1 MDFAL
6 AKDSR
11 AAHLLGLCLMKKLKL
26 IAVLILLPLCLG
38 LFGFWELQRSSETEL
53 ELARAS
59 ADLVDIRP
67 QLEALAAKRG
77 SSAIAVD
84 FEGERVSVAL
94 ALSRLAEVED
104 AFSTLLPLSAVMTVL
119 AKSVV
124 ILGLLAALAGVL
136 GLLWLG
142 WAGSRASHSREQLL
156 HTFTEVSRTL
166 PYLLVGHN
174 VAMGAAVAA
183 IIGFEALGVWHIG
196 QLTVGEVRLMAV
208 AALVILG
215 CLYSIWQ
222 MGKQLRVMLRLFEPT
237 PMPVLGQVVTPEQA
251 PVLWAYV
258 RDLADQLGALAPE
271 HIVLGM
277 TEGFYVTSSDVDL
290 LPSNTALKGRT
301 LHVPMMYLGLLDSA
315 ETSAVIGHELAHFAG
330 DDTEYSLR
338 FLPIYD
344 GIGRSLGLIAGTML
358 ESGLLQRLILRGA
371 FMLGM
376 YFMESFDRAVNH
388 WSRVRELAADA
399 AGARL
404 AGNIAAASALV
415 RISAINPLLQERVSK
430 HVDHA
435 TRLAP
440 KRVVPRDL
448 PTSVLHKLAARR
460 LILPEEEM
468 ATRMPHP
475 SDTHPSNGER
485 VASLQVSVEE
495 AVRRGT
501 RPIVAAQACAAMDQY
516 FADPQ
521 ALCIRI
527 TEDFLSHYV
536 TQDAAAVEELRTH
549 ASQAT
554 EEVRLHEGARWRGW
568 ITLVFFAM
576 LMLLGLGLLMW
587 PLLFPEAVGSK
598 KGVILVTGGM
608 LACLMACV
616 LPFSLRML
624 MRADKT
630 ALLLTPD
637 HFVFANLKQPLPIQ
651 HIADFGLRVGQGLHL
666 NLLLEDDAPMPELA
680 SRSFFAPD
688 VKLDKKKR
696 WVQLQLM
703 QFCRDDKKL
712 KEKELAELIGTY
724 LNAGTARHLLQQR
737 FEQA

>member
-11 AAHLLGLCLMKKLKL
+11 AAHLLGLCLMKSLKL
-26 IAVLILLPLCLG
+26 IAVLVLLPLCLG
-38 LFGFWELQRSSETEL
+38 LFGIWELQRSSETEL
-53 ELARAS
+53 ELARTN
-59 ADLVDIRP
+59 ADLTDLRP
-67 QLEALAAKRG
+67 QLESLAAQPDSR
-77 SSAIAVD
+77 SITVNID
-84 FEGERVSVAL
+84 DEQVSVAL
-94 ALSRLAEVED
+94 ALTRLTEAEEVL
-104 AFSTLLPLSAVMTVL
+104 STLQPLSAVMTVL
-119 AKSVV
+119 AKAVV
-124 ILGLLAALAGVL
+124 VLGLLASLVGVL
-136 GLLWLG
+136 GLIWLR
-142 WAGSRASHSREQLL
+142 WAGSRANQSREKLL
-156 HTFTEVSRTL
+156 RTFTEVSRTL
-166 PYLLVGHN
+166 PYLLVGHI
-174 VAMGAAVAA
+174 VAIGAAVAA
-183 IIGFEALGVWHIG
+183 ILGFEALGIWHAG
-196 QLTVGEVRLMAV
+196 KMSTGEFKLMGIALAV
-208 AALVILG
+208 MLG

-222 MGKQLRVMLRLFEPT
+222 MGKQLRVMLRMFEST

-271 HIVLGM
+271 HIVMGM

-290 LPSNTALKGRT
+290 LPSGTALKGRT
-301 LHVPMMYLGLLDSA
+301 LHIPMMYLGLLDVA

-338 FLPIYD
+338 FVPIYD

-358 ESGLLQRLILRGA
+358 ESDLLQRSILRPA
-371 FMLGM
+371 FMLGI
-376 YFMESFDRAVNH
+376 YFMESFDHAVNH

-399 AGARL
+399 AGATL

-415 RISAINPLLQERVSK
+415 RISAIDPLLQVRVDT
-430 HVDHA
+430 HVSQATHPADHDL
-435 TRLAP
+435 T
-440 KRVVPRDL
+440 RDL
-448 PTSVLHKLAARR
+448 PTSVLHELAA
-460 LILPEEEM
+460 LTLTLPDEEM
-468 ATRMPHP
+468 ETRLPHP

-485 VASLQVSVEE
+485 LASLQVTVEE
-495 AVRRGT
+495 AVNRGT

-521 ALCIRI
+521 ALRTRV
-527 TEDFLSHYV
+527 TEDFLGHYV
-536 TQDAAAVEELRTH
+536 TQDAAAVEELRSH

-554 EEVRLHEGARWRGW
+554 EEVRLHEGARLRGW
-568 ITLVFFAM
+568 ITLVCFAM
-576 LMLLGLGLLMW
+576 LMLLSLGLLMW

-630 ALLLTPD
+630 ALRLTPD
-637 HFVFANLKQPLPIQ
+637 QFVFANLKQPLPIQ
-651 HIADFGLRVGQGLHL
+651 HIADFGLRVGQGVHL

-737 FEQA
+737 FEQVD